1 MKYTFSFEE
10 TNYGSIVIEAANTPT
25 RTEVIDAIENG
36 GAFYKDTEYGEIKLT
51 ETDRQTPKNERQ
63 HER

>member
-10 TNYGSIVIEAANTPT
+10 TNYGSIVIEAATTPT
-25 RTEVIDAIENG
+25 RAEVIDAIQNG

-51 ETDRQTPKNERQ
+51 ETDRQTPKHERQ
-63 HER
+63 YER

>member
-25 RTEVIDAIENG
+25 RAEVIDAIQG
-36 GAFYKDTEYGEIKLT
+36 GSAFYKDTDYGEITLT
-51 ETDRQTPKNERQ
+51 ETDRQSQKSERQ
-63 HER
+63 FER